1 MKCENCGQ
9 ELDGNLR
16 YCRHCGTPVAAGDG
30 GREKNL
36 FLSLLK
42 KIGQNNFTILAVL
55 GMMAVGAGA
64 GFCIKTLGA
73 RMQADRSQDVRETG
87 TVPQG
92 ETALETEAARK
103 AEAVSET
110 KEARKA
116 EAVSETEAASE
127 IEAVPETET
136 APETEA
142 DSQSEAASDQE
153 TGEETQAQQTAPV
166 TMSAVASVTAT
177 SSLSEYNMTH
187 SPDRLCDGNLS
198 QAWVEGGAGQGI
210 GEGVTFEFDGVYQ
223 VSGFVIYAGYQKSA
237 DLYQKNSRPAQLTVS
252 LPGGS
257 EEVYFLEDMFGGQNI
272 SLNSPVTTDEI
283 TFTIRSVYPGSKYE
297 DTVISELSLY

>member
-1 MKCENCGQ
+1 MKCKNCGQ
-9 ELDGNLR
+9 ELDDNLR

-36 FLSLLK
+36 FLSLLE

-64 GFCIKTLGA
+64 GFCIKTLGD
-73 RMQADRSQDVRETG
+73 RMKADSSQEVRETG

-110 KEARKA
+110 GTAPETEAVLETEAARKT
-116 EAVSETEAASE
+116 EAVSETE
-127 IEAVPETET
+127 
-136 APETEA
+136 TEA
-142 DSQSEAASDQE
+142 ASQSEAASAPE
-153 TGEETQAQQTAPV
+153 TGEETQAPAPV
-166 TMSAVASVTAT
+166 TMSAVVSVTAT

-237 DLYQKNSRPAQLTVS
+237 DLYQKNSRPAQLNVL